1 MPPFL
6 FPQFG
11 DFRPRQKPL
20 VATASESQGKVSLG
34 LDKRPVDQSIHQV
47 ENAVCD
53 HFYVLSLPLEQVLFE
68 DVPSEHPKR
77 LVRTL
82 CLEPSEETKEASLV
96 LFLER
101 FAAYDGETIDVRL
114 LASLDDF
121 VLLDGSKFLAEIE
134 VPRLRIETTRTMV
147 AATADEKA
155 DSAAFAVNDTHEV
168 DITVV
173 H

>member
-53 HFYVLSLPLEQVLFE
+53 HFYVLSLSLEQVLFE

-82 CLEPSEETKEASLV
+82 CFEPREESNKASLI
-96 LFLER
+96 LFLKR
-101 FAAYDGETIDVRL
+101 FTANDRDPINVWF

-121 VLLDGSKFLAEIE
+121 ILFDWSELLAEVEI
-134 VPRLRIETTRTMV
+134 PSLRIETTGTV
-147 AATADEKA
+147 ITTTADEKA

-168 DITVV
+168 NVTVV